1 MINKRQKIIL
11 MLVLTGFFLLEPEV
25 RGIFSF
31 AVTPVVSPRLSD
43 DSQAVK
49 PVIAESASP
58 QPLHQRTHAPE
69 PGTLILLLSGACG
82 MIVRFAQRSFKQFKR
97 LMDILLSCL
106 GLTITLPVL
115 GFCAAV
121 IKITSH
127 GPVIYRQ
134 IRVGINGELFK
145 IYKLRTMYLDAEKDT
160 GAMWARRDDPRI
172 TPIGK
177 FLRKS
182 HIDEI
187 PQLINVIKGE
197 MSIVG
202 PRPERPEMVRDLK
215 VLIRDYEKRL
225 QVKPG
230 ITGLAQIYHKY
241 DESITDVR
249 KKIKYDLLYIKKMC
263 WLLEIKTIAQTFVVA
278 VTGKG
283 AH

>member
-1 MINKRQKIIL
+1 MINRKNKLIL
-11 MLVLTGFFLLEPEV
+11 LLLLTGIFLLEPEV

-31 AVTPVVSPRLSD
+31 AVTPVVNPRLSD
-43 DSQAVK
+43 DTQAVN
-49 PVIAESASP
+49 PVIAEPAIPHP
-58 QPLHQRTHAPE
+58 QHQRTHAPE
-69 PGTLILLLSGACG
+69 PGTLILLLSGLCG

-106 GLTITLPVL
+106 GLTITLPLL
-115 GFCAAV
+115 GFCAAL
-121 IKITSH
+121 IKITSK

-134 IRVGINGELFK
+134 VRVGQNGELFS
-145 IYKLRTMYLDAEKDT
+145 IYKLRSMCIDAEKDT
-160 GAMWARRDDPRI
+160 GAMWARINDPRV

-187 PQLINVIKGE
+187 PQLINVIKGD

-263 WLLEIKTIAQTFVVA
+263 WLLEIKTIAQTFIVA